1 MKTIKT
7 FYFLLLLTVCMT
19 FSSCKDNQIAKD
31 IQGTWSRDFID
42 DDDGIKMRTKET
54 ITFAY
59 VEDELT
65 GGTFDERKDGI
76 FDMEMEDV
84 EDSYI
89 TISLY
94 STIKGTYEI
103 LDGDLYLKYDINS
116 LKLNLSPDDIEL
128 DIKDEDFLKEMK
140 QTEMSMDELKVVLA
154 EEWKET
160 FLEELRKGYLDNHP
174 DGAYPDVKIEGK
186 QLSFTTAD
194 QGVLTYIRQ

>member
-19 FSSCKDNQIAKD
+19 YSSCKDNQIAKD

-42 DDDGIKMRTKET
+42 DDDGIKMRSKET

-59 VEDELT
+59 VEDELI

-76 FDMEMEDV
+76 FDTEMEDI

-89 TISLY
+89 RISLY

-103 LDGDLYLKYDINS
+103 LDGDLYLKYDVNS

-140 QTEMSMDELKVVLA
+140 QTEMSIDELKVVLA

-160 FLEELRKGYLDNHP
+160 FLEEVRKGYLDNHP

>member
-31 IQGTWSRDFID
+31 IQGTWSRDIID
-42 DDDGIKMRTKET
+42 DDDDINMKAKET
-54 ITFAY
+54 MTFAY
-59 VEDELT
+59 VEDEVF

-76 FDMEMEDV
+76 FDTDMEDI
-84 EDSYI
+84 EDSHMRV
-89 TISLY
+89 SLH

-140 QTEMSMDELKVVLA
+140 QDGMSIDEFKVVLA
-154 EEWKET
+154 EV
-160 FLEELRKGYLDNHP
+160 FNDP
-174 DGAYPDVKIEGK
+174 SAV
-186 QLSFTTAD
+186 
-194 QGVLTYIRQ
+194 

>member
-59 VEDELT
+59 VEDELI

-76 FDMEMEDV
+76 FDTEMEDI

-89 TISLY
+89 RISLY

-103 LDGDLYLKYDINS
+103 LDGDLYLKYDVNS

-140 QTEMSMDELKVVLA
+140 QTEMSIDELKVVLA

>member
-42 DDDGIKMRTKET
+42 DDGIKMRTKET

-59 VEDELT
+59 VEEELI

-76 FDMEMEDV
+76 FDTEMEDI

-89 TISLY
+89 RISLY

-103 LDGDLYLKYDINS
+103 LDGDLYLKYDVNS

-140 QTEMSMDELKVVLA
+140 QTEMSIDELKVVLA

>member
-1 MKTIKT
+1 MKTTKT
-7 FYFLLLLTVCMT
+7 FYALLLLTVCMT
-19 FSSCKDNQIAKD
+19 FSSCKDRQIAKD
-31 IQGTWSRDFID
+31 LQGTWSRDFID
-42 DDDGIKMRTKET
+42 DDDGVKMRAKET
-54 ITFAY
+54 MTFAY
-59 VEDELT
+59 VEDEVI
-65 GGTFDERKDGI
+65 GGTFDERRDGI

-160 FLEELRKGYLDNHP
+160 FLEELHKEYLDNHP
-174 DGAYPDVKIEGK
+174 DGAFPDVKIEGK
-186 QLSFTTAD
+186 QLSFTTED
-194 QGVLTYIRQ
+194 QGVITYMRQ